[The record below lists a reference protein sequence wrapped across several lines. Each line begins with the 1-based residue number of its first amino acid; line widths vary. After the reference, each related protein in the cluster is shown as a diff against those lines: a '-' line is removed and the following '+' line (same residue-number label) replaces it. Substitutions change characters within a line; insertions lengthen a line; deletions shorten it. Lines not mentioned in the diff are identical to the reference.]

1 VGLESSFYGQKI
13 QIFWCKYMH
22 AQQLLSSAAFEQPA
36 QMSAQLLSD
45 LLKSSAFERPAQKLV
60 LINMTS

>member
-22 AQQLLSSAAFEQPA
+22 AQQLLSSSAFEQPA

-45 LLKSSAFERPAQKLV
+45 LLKSWYSS
-60 LINMTS
+60 T